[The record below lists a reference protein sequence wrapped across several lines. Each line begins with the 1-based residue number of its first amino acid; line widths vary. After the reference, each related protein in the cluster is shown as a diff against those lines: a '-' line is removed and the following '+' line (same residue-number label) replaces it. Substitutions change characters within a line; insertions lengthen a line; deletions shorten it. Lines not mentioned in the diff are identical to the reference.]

1 MHSKRVPA
9 FLILD
14 RCSQARGLD
23 PTVERGLLQRGV
35 ADTGSKMRPD
45 ALLVE
50 MTTAEQQQNLH
61 DDDNYGSRLTP
72 LTSAIPNAYLRSM
85 KSVDA

>member
-1 MHSKRVPA
+1 
-9 FLILD
+9 
-14 RCSQARGLD
+14 
-23 PTVERGLLQRGV
+23 
-35 ADTGSKMRPD
+35 MRPD

-72 LTSAIPNAYLRSM
+72 LTSAIPNAYLMSM